1 MSDDRLREKA
11 VLTAIEAVQR
21 CDSYF
26 QRAEYVRDKFEAEED
41 GYWCCHVDRSGGISE
56 VSCRYSGFNKIRF
69 RVGDSHFDLW
79 KCLK

>member
-21 CDSYF
+21 CYF
-26 QRAEYVRDKFEAEED
+26 QRAEYVRDKFDAEED
-41 GYWCCHVDRSGGISE
+41 GYWCCHVARSGGISE
-56 VSCRYSGFNKIRF
+56 VACRYCGFNKIRF